1 MTGVLRG
8 TSLRSEPALLESRL
22 AAHRRFAHALA
33 VLGAFAAVAA
43 ALALLGALPS
53 PFGITDASF
62 AAFWATAA
70 AALWIHAVL
79 FIRRSR
85 SLHEALLAGARLG
98 DERLADVLEAIPTP
112 VFVKEESTG
121 RYVACNAAFAAR
133 LGLDRADVVGKTVH
147 DISKPKDAALYD
159 AMDHQLYEWGGVQRY
174 AQRLVGADGEEKHVL
189 FVKSVIGEEPEQRR
203 IVGVVTDITDL
214 RRAEQEADAAR
225 RTAEEA
231 SEAKSRFLAAM
242 SHEIRTPLHAVIGMA
257 DVLQGT
263 PLTGEQRECLETI
276 ATSSDA
282 LLRVVGDVLDFSQV
296 ESDRARFLRD
306 PLRIWEVIEQALDV
320 LAPAAVAKRL
330 VLTYEI
336 EPNVPEW
343 IRGDAGHLRQLLLN
357 LVGNAVKFTNEGE
370 VVVTVRLQ
378 RDGEHLPAREGQGP
392 APTSPSL
399 IISVRDTGVGMTPEE
414 MARIFDPFSQA
425 DQSTSR
431 RFGGAGLGLAI
442 SLKLAQRMGGTIWV
456 ESEPAKGSTF
466 SFSVPNDPIP
476 EMPTSEFLLPGRSA
490 LADRTL
496 LGIVKDEA
504 NARIVRTLAGLWGLD
519 ATVVSTHEEALS
531 VMDAQGVPD
540 LLVVSTSPIACA
552 STCAPVE
559 RFHRFSRGRRAVTMR
574 AFSEGAA
581 VNCRDITISTPLP
594 LRPARL
600 HAALLE
606 ALRGTFA
613 DGRPSPTERH
623 ESTSPADSPLV
634 EVLVVED
641 NLINQR
647 VAKRMLETLPVRV
660 SIASSGSEALQFV
673 EERAFDLVF
682 MDVRMPGMDGI
693 EATRRIRALPQAV
706 QPRIVAMTA
715 DALAETRDLCL
726 AAGMNGYLT
735 KPLVSA
741 ALGAVVEEVI
751 ASRVLAT

>member
-1 MTGVLRG
+1 MADW
-8 TSLRSEPALLESRL
+8 TS
-22 AAHRRFAHALA
+22 AAIW
-33 VLGAFAAVAA
+33 AA
-43 ALALLGALPS
+43 
-53 PFGITDASF
+53 
-62 AAFWATAA
+62 AA

-79 FIRRSR
+79 FVRRGR

-98 DERLADVLEAIPTP
+98 DERLADVLDAIPTP

-121 RYVACNAAFAAR
+121 RYVACNRGFAAR
-133 LGLDRADVVGKTVH
+133 LGLDRADVVGKSVH
-147 DISKPKDAALYD
+147 DITKPKDAALYD
-159 AMDHQLYEWGGVQRY
+159 AMDHQLYKWGGVQRY
-174 AQRLVGADGEEKHVL
+174 AQQLVGADGEEKHVL
-189 FVKSVIGEEPEQRR
+189 FVKSVIGEKPEHRR

-214 RRAEQEADAAR
+214 RRAERVADAAR

-231 SEAKSRFLAAM
+231 SAAKSRFLAAM

-263 PLTGEQRECLETI
+263 PLTSEQRECIETI

-296 ESDRARFLRD
+296 ESGRARFLRD
-306 PLRIWEVIEQALDV
+306 PLRLWEVIEQALDV
-320 LAPAAVAKRL
+320 LAPAAVAKQL
-330 VLTYEI
+330 VLAYEI
-336 EPNVPEW
+336 DPDVSEW

-357 LVGNAVKFTNEGE
+357 LVGNAIKFTNEGE
-370 VVVTVRLQ
+370 VVVTVRRQ
-378 RDGEHLPAREGQGP
+378 RDGELLPAREGQGATP
-392 APTSPSL
+392 ASPCL
-399 IISVRDTGVGMTPEE
+399 IVSVRDTGVGMTPEE

-442 SLKLAQRMGGTIWV
+442 GLKLAERMGGAIWV
-456 ESEPAKGSTF
+456 ESEPAKGSVF
-466 SFSVPNDPIP
+466 SFSIPNDPVP
-476 EMPTSEFLLPGRSA
+476 EMPTSEFLLPRHSA
-490 LADRTL
+490 LAGRTL
-496 LGIVKDEA
+496 LGIVRDEA
-504 NARIVRTLAGLWGLD
+504 TARIVRNLVGHWGLD
-519 ATVVSTHEEALS
+519 ATVVASHEEALR

-540 LLVVSTSPIACA
+540 LLLVSTSPLACV

-600 HAALLE
+600 HAALLQSLE
-606 ALRGTFA
+606 GSFA
-613 DGRPSPTERH
+613 NGRPSPTERH
-623 ESTSPADSPLV
+623 ETTSPSDLPLL

-660 SIASSGSEALQFV
+660 SIASSGSEALQLV

-693 EATRRIRALPQAV
+693 EATRRIRALPRAH

-741 ALGAVVEEVI
+741 ALSAIVEEVM
-751 ASRVLAT
+751 AVRVLAT